1 LIYSVFLTS
10 SKHNIKGYEEYPF
23 AAYLREMK
31 EKGWPTSADEKSWN
45 NDSSSDGFVDYTNIS
60 KKTYAEWEKM
70 REEKNAAN
78 AAKNKRGSKG
88 KEDPKEDDDSE
99 EEKEVVVTRKAGRP
113 KRSYELKDSDEEEE
127 EVAMEEVEVSE
138 ASPKKTRGRPPKADS
153 SPRVPRTGKST
164 KKAEIDESDEDS
176 DRHEYSKVNNTNKKM
191 VPVKM
196 EKEDKKFSNERAR
209 VGSKM
214 ETKEEK
220 RARIKARFLEKP
232 PQSSNHPET
241 FTMYVLEAPD
251 CDHVVVVA
259 GLLNNNNK
267 QPSVF
272 LRASFLQE
280 GLSALADLDK
290 ESPAVERFRD
300 ALASCEK
307 ITLRRIEH
315 GDNES
320 QFHEFK
326 QITFFHELVLF
337 VVQNDTVKNFEQ
349 GLKQI
354 LRSDMF
360 FEAVAEVTTLMG
372 QAGVSIQAMQDEKS
386 AVWRYLKNLSNMTTV
401 RMQHLDQV
409 LLDDDIVWVL
419 KEMYKEEWND
429 YQYVGWKNK
438 KSSTKKRG
446 F

>member
-1 LIYSVFLTS
+1 LNSYADFLRFL
-10 SKHNIKGYEEYPF
+10 EER
-23 AAYLREMK
+23 AK
-31 EKGWPTSADEKSWN
+31 DDESDGS
-45 NDSSSDGFVDYTNIS
+45 DSNGFVDYTNS
-60 KKTYAEWEKM
+60 PKKLYAEWEKM

-78 AAKNKRGSKG
+78 AAKNKRGSKE

-127 EVAMEEVEVSE
+127 KVPEV
-138 ASPKKTRGRPPKADS
+138 SPKKTRGRPPKADS

-176 DRHEYSKVNNTNKKM
+176 NRHEYSKVNNTNKKM

-196 EKEDKKFSNERAR
+196 EKEDKIFSNERAR

-214 ETKEEK
+214 ETKEDK

-232 PQSSNHPET
+232 PQTTNHPET

-320 QFHEFK
+320 QFHDYK
-326 QITFFHELVLF
+326 QITYFHELVLF

-360 FEAVAEVTTLMG
+360 FEAVAEVTTHMG
-372 QAGVSIQAMQDEKS
+372 QAGVSIQAMQNEKS
-386 AVWRYLKNLSNMTTV
+386 NVWRYLKNLSNVMTI

-419 KEMYKEEWND
+419 KEMYKEEWKD

>member
-1 LIYSVFLTS
+1 MNSYADFLRFM
-10 SKHNIKGYEEYPF
+10 EER
-23 AAYLREMK
+23 AKDVE
-31 EKGWPTSADEKSWN
+31 S
-45 NDSSSDGFVDYTNIS
+45 DSSDSNGFVDYTNS
-60 KKTYAEWEKM
+60 PKKLYAEWEKM
-70 REEKNAAN
+70 RHEKNAAD
-78 AAKNKRGSKG
+78 AVKNQRGSK
-88 KEDPKEDDDSE
+88 KNEDPKEDDDSE

-127 EVAMEEVEVSE
+127 EVAMEEEEVPE
-138 ASPKKTRGRPPKADS
+138 VSPKKTRGRPPKADS

-196 EKEDKKFSNERAR
+196 EKEDKTFSNERAR

-272 LRASFLQE
+272 LRARIRNLLLRKE
-280 GLSALADLDK
+280 GS
-290 ESPAVERFRD
+290 
-300 ALASCEK
+300 
-307 ITLRRIEH
+307 
-315 GDNES
+315 NEANQGNS
-320 QFHEFK
+320 GEDYLHVIYK
-326 QITFFHELVLF
+326 TK
-337 VVQNDTVKNFEQ
+337 VQME
-349 GLKQI
+349 I
-354 LRSDMF
+354 
-360 FEAVAEVTTLMG
+360 
-372 QAGVSIQAMQDEKS
+372 
-386 AVWRYLKNLSNMTTV
+386 
-401 RMQHLDQV
+401 
-409 LLDDDIVWVL
+409 
-419 KEMYKEEWND
+419 
-429 YQYVGWKNK
+429 
-438 KSSTKKRG
+438 
-446 F
+446 

>member
-1 LIYSVFLTS
+1 LNSYADFLRFL
-10 SKHNIKGYEEYPF
+10 EER
-23 AAYLREMK
+23 AK
-31 EKGWPTSADEKSWN
+31 DDESDGT
-45 NDSSSDGFVDYTNIS
+45 DSNGFVDYTNS
-60 KKTYAEWEKM
+60 PKKLYAEWEKM
-70 REEKNAAN
+70 RQEKNAAD
-78 AAKNKRGSKG
+78 AVKNQRGSKE
-88 KEDPKEDDDSE
+88 KEDIKEDDDSE

-127 EVAMEEVEVSE
+127 EVPEV
-138 ASPKKTRGRPPKADS
+138 SPKKTRGRPPKADS

-360 FEAVAEVTTLMG
+360 FEAVAEVTSLMG

>member
-1 LIYSVFLTS
+1 MRLILIYSVFLTS
-10 SKHNIKGYEEYPF
+10 SKNNNKGVELNSYADFLRFMEER
-23 AAYLREMK
+23 AKDVE
-31 EKGWPTSADEKSWN
+31 S
-45 NDSSSDGFVDYTNIS
+45 DSSDSNGFVDYTNS
-60 KKTYAEWEKM
+60 PKKLYAEWEKM
-70 REEKNAAN
+70 RHEKNAAN
-78 AAKNKRGSKG
+78 AAKNKRGSQE

-99 EEKEVVVTRKAGRP
+99 EEKEVVVTKKAGRP

-127 EVAMEEVEVSE
+127 EVPEV
-138 ASPKKTRGRPPKADS
+138 SPKKTRGRPPKADS

-196 EKEDKKFSNERAR
+196 EKEDKTFSNERAR

-272 LRASFLQE
+272 LRARIRNLLLRKE
-280 GLSALADLDK
+280 GS
-290 ESPAVERFRD
+290 
-300 ALASCEK
+300 
-307 ITLRRIEH
+307 
-315 GDNES
+315 NEANQGNS
-320 QFHEFK
+320 GEDYLHVIYK
-326 QITFFHELVLF
+326 RK
-337 VVQNDTVKNFEQ
+337 VQ
-349 GLKQI
+349 
-354 LRSDMF
+354 M
-360 FEAVAEVTTLMG
+360 
-372 QAGVSIQAMQDEKS
+372 
-386 AVWRYLKNLSNMTTV
+386 
-401 RMQHLDQV
+401 
-409 LLDDDIVWVL
+409 
-419 KEMYKEEWND
+419 EM
-429 YQYVGWKNK
+429 
-438 KSSTKKRG
+438 
-446 F
+446 

>member
-1 LIYSVFLTS
+1 LNYSVFLLS
-10 SKHNIKGYEEYPF
+10 SKNNNKGVELNSYADFLRFLEER
-23 AAYLREMK
+23 AK
-31 EKGWPTSADEKSWN
+31 DDESDGT
-45 NDSSSDGFVDYTNIS
+45 DSNGFVDYTNS
-60 KKTYAEWEKM
+60 PKKLYAEWEKM
-70 REEKNAAN
+70 RQEKNAAD
-78 AAKNKRGSKG
+78 AVKNQRGSKE
-88 KEDPKEDDDSE
+88 KEDIKEDDDSE

-127 EVAMEEVEVSE
+127 EVPEV
-138 ASPKKTRGRPPKADS
+138 SPKKTRGRPPKADS

-360 FEAVAEVTTLMG
+360 FEAVAEVTSLMG

>member
-1 LIYSVFLTS
+1 M
-10 SKHNIKGYEEYPF
+10 EER
-23 AAYLREMK
+23 AK
-31 EKGWPTSADEKSWN
+31 DDESDGS
-45 NDSSSDGFVDYTNIS
+45 DSNGFVDYTNS
-60 KKTYAEWEKM
+60 PKKLYAEWEKM
-70 REEKNAAN
+70 RHEKNAAD
-78 AAKNKRGSKG
+78 AVKNQRGSKE
-88 KEDPKEDDDSE
+88 KEDIKEDDDSE

-127 EVAMEEVEVSE
+127 EVPEV
-138 ASPKKTRGRPPKADS
+138 SPKKTRGRPPKADS